1 MKKCFLSSTY
11 HLDGVFVGTG
21 LTEAQKLAPIF
32 SGSKITRL
40 CVHLHSFFLHLFL
53 FNRELSATKQ
63 GVCHTV
69 ALPFTLKSI
78 LRQKKNYGHSNISL
92 CKNIIS
98 KTSSTRNQNPSRYHN
113 SITNLKF
120 QNKPKYHL

>member
-11 HLDGVFVGTG
+11 HLDGVLVGTG
-21 LTEAQKLAPIF
+21 LTEAQKLALIF
-32 SGSKITRL
+32 SGSKITCL
-40 CVHLHSFFLHLFL
+40 GVHLHSFCLDLFL

-78 LRQKKNYGHSNISL
+78 LRQKKNYRNSNISL

-98 KTSSTRNQNPSRYHN
+98 KKSA
-113 SITNLKF
+113 
-120 QNKPKYHL
+120 PKAFKVS